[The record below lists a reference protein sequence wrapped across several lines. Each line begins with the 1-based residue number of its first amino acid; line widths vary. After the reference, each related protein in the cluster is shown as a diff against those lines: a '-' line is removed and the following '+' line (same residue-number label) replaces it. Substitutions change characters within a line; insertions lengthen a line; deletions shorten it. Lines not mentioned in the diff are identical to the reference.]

1 MRQAEL
7 NKYVALPE
15 LPSDWSLKTWLDIS
29 VSLKHDK
36 ENLNLSTDP
45 IQHNLQYYVFSS
57 D

>member
-1 MRQAEL
+1 
-7 NKYVALPE
+7 VGLPD

-29 VSLKHDK
+29 VSMKHEK
-36 ENLNLSTDP
+36 ESLNLSTDP